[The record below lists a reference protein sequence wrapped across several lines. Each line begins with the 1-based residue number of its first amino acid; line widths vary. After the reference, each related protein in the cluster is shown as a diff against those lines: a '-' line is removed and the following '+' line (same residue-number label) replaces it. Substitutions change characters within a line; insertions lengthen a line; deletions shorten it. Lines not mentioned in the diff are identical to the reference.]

1 MNIPK
6 REQTLLRIIRQG
18 LELSGQRQTKTML
31 GDRTTYIGMSDLARY
46 LECPRAAL
54 AGKVLSHDTS
64 LERLLALQRGHWFEY
79 GIGLCLEQTGHR
91 PLQQLEINME
101 GYGIPI
107 RAHLDFTLVS
117 RKSYP
122 AVRILEVKSMGE
134 LPERPYPAHVAQVK
148 GQTSLLFSEWN
159 NPAFSIRQADGE
171 PLYGRLTFPQLCQAH
186 LGIQLPADPE
196 QVSIEGWL
204 LCLSMKTAKAFGPYE
219 PDAYGLEMQ
228 LLSEGRQFWQ
238 ELQAI
243 RKGELDLSEV
253 RYAQGFY
260 PLCQC
265 CQYAAD
271 CPKFPQGDYQPQ
283 WESALERLAM
293 LKADRSGIDKEISEI
308 EAALKQAHQLSDTK
322 DWIGTGRY
330 RFRCSGTAGRR
341 TLDRKALHGELEE
354 IFAFEKI
361 EGIDVDALLTRCEK
375 QGEATARLSISYVKG
390 NVPQQL

>member
-6 REQTLLRIIRQG
+6 REQTLLAIIRQG
-18 LELSGQRQTKTML
+18 LELSGQYQTKTML

-54 AGKVLSHDTS
+54 AGKVLSQDTS

-79 GIGLCLEQTGHR
+79 GIGLCLEQSGHR

-134 LPERPYPAHVAQVK
+134 LPERPYPTHVAQVK
-148 GQTSLLFSEWN
+148 GQTSLLFSAWN
-159 NPAFSIRQADGE
+159 DHAFSLKQPDGE
-171 PLYGRLTFPQLCQAH
+171 ILYEGLSFPQLCQTH
-186 LGIQLPADPE
+186 LGVQLPSDPE

-204 LCLSMKTAKAFGPYE
+204 LCLSMKTARAFGPYE

-228 LLSEGRQFWQ
+228 LLSEGRLFWQ

-243 RKGELDLSEV
+243 RKGE
-253 RYAQGFY
+253 
-260 PLCQC
+260 
-265 CQYAAD
+265 
-271 CPKFPQGDYQPQ
+271 
-283 WESALERLAM
+283 
-293 LKADRSGIDKEISEI
+293 KEIREI

-330 RFRCSGTAGRR
+330 RFRCSSTAGRR
-341 TLDRKALHGELEE
+341 TLDRKALH
-354 IFAFEKI
+354 
-361 EGIDVDALLTRCEK
+361 CER
-375 QGEATARLSISYVKG
+375 TLMWM
-390 NVPQQL
+390 PC